1 MLSFIGI
8 LLLATIASVIVG
20 MIWYAPF
27 AFGPLWS
34 RLSGKTME
42 EGGNAKSM
50 ILGILIRILVT
61 LGLFIFVVATR
72 AMPLIVALVIWLT
85 VIVPGYL
92 TAMLYEKMS
101 WKLSLVHAGYDLV
114 SLLAGALVLMFV

>member
-50 ILGILIRILVT
+50 IFGILIRILAT
-61 LGLFIFVVATR
+61 LGLFIFVIATR
-72 AMPLIVALVIWLT
+72 AMPLVVASVIWLT

-101 WKLSLVHAGYDLV
+101 WKLALVHSGYDLI
-114 SLLAGALVLMFV
+114 SLLAGALVLMFI